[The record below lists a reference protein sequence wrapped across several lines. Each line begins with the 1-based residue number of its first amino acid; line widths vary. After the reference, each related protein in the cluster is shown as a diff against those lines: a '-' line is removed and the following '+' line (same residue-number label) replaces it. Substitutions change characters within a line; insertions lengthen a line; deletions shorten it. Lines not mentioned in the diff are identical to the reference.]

1 MERFIIAILV
11 SNLAGVLTRVS
22 SMFTRRGFNIDSLTV
37 GETESQEFS
46 RITIAFRGD
55 TYIKE
60 QLIKQLAKLH
70 DVKEIELLDKHET
83 VIRELLLI
91 KVKNTSETR
100 QDILAA
106 VDIFRSKIVD
116 YSTDALC
123 CELTG
128 ESSKIEAFIE
138 LLKQDTTHFTK
149 ATELAQDRI
158 VFKGMV
164 GDVDGVAIIAVPKG
178 RMPAGASFIITHPM
192 CAPAPVKLQEYKIH
206 QDPPGIA
213 GHLVE
218 GLLYH
223 DIFVFDNKKMAIA
236 AHFGTL
242 GEIKVVMTAA
252 GAGKGTVSATGTTSG
267 GTLVYKTS
275 ASVTAAKLGDDLSA
289 WAELPAD
296 GVVSATE
303 GNKIVV
309 AVRDVDGKA
318 LATSAAT
325 TVVVGA

>member
-70 DVKEIELLDKHET
+70 DVKEIEILDKNET

-138 LLKQDTTHFTK
+138 LLKPFGILEMCRTG
-149 ATELAQDRI
+149 I
-158 VFKGMV
+158 V
-164 GDVDGVAIIAVPKG
+164 
-178 RMPAGASFIITHPM
+178 
-192 CAPAPVKLQEYKIH
+192 
-206 QDPPGIA
+206 
-213 GHLVE
+213 
-218 GLLYH
+218 
-223 DIFVFDNKKMAIA
+223 
-236 AHFGTL
+236 
-242 GEIKVVMTAA
+242 
-252 GAGKGTVSATGTTSG
+252 
-267 GTLVYKTS
+267 
-275 ASVTAAKLGDDLSA
+275 
-289 WAELPAD
+289 
-296 GVVSATE
+296 
-303 GNKIVV
+303 
-309 AVRDVDGKA
+309 A
-318 LATSAAT
+318 LERGSNCLKSEQL
-325 TVVVGA
+325 

>member
-1 MERFIIAILV
+1 MERFIIDILV

-138 LLKQDTTHFTK
+138 LLKPFGILEMCRTG
-149 ATELAQDRI
+149 I
-158 VFKGMV
+158 V
-164 GDVDGVAIIAVPKG
+164 
-178 RMPAGASFIITHPM
+178 
-192 CAPAPVKLQEYKIH
+192 
-206 QDPPGIA
+206 
-213 GHLVE
+213 
-218 GLLYH
+218 
-223 DIFVFDNKKMAIA
+223 
-236 AHFGTL
+236 
-242 GEIKVVMTAA
+242 
-252 GAGKGTVSATGTTSG
+252 
-267 GTLVYKTS
+267 
-275 ASVTAAKLGDDLSA
+275 
-289 WAELPAD
+289 
-296 GVVSATE
+296 
-303 GNKIVV
+303 
-309 AVRDVDGKA
+309 A
-318 LATSAAT
+318 LERGSNCLKSEQL
-325 TVVVGA
+325 